1 MTESRWVLDT
11 HTLIS
16 RLLVP
21 AGVAGRA
28 VDQALAQGVLLVS
41 EATLAE
47 LAEVLARPKFDR
59 YLNQEERQQYFRLL
73 CGVARTVNITQRSE
87 ACRDPRDNRFLDVA
101 LSGEA
106 DAIVTGDADL
116 LVLHPHHGVAILSPA
131 QFLNTDWTNPHE
143 TP

>member
-11 HTLIS
+11 NTLIS

-28 VDQALAQGVLLVS
+28 VDAALARGVLLVS

-59 YLNQEERQQYFRLL
+59 YLGREDRQQFFRLL
-73 CGVARTVNITQRSE
+73 SGVARTINITQRTE
-87 ACRDPRDNRFLDVA
+87 ACRDPRDNKFLDVA

-106 DAIVTGDADL
+106 NAIITGDDDL
-116 LVLHPHHGVAILSPA
+116 LVLHPHLGVAILSPA
-131 QFLNTDWTNPHE
+131 QFLNAYNPDE
-143 TP
+143 PT